1 MLLRYAGVL
10 VVLKRRQ
17 YFNVYFNVDKYSD
30 LANRTIISYTLE
42 SDKPY
47 SIKASPMGITFDG
60 KLEITSEE
68 DLRDFARLI
77 ADVWNDHQKL
87 APKIITGTGH

>member
-1 MLLRYAGVL
+1 M
-10 VVLKRRQ
+10 LKRRQ
-17 YFNVYFNVDKYSD
+17 YFNVYFIVDKYSD
-30 LANRTIISYTLE
+30 LANRTVISYTQ
-42 SDKPY
+42 DAPNPY
-47 SIKASPMGITFDG
+47 AMKATPMGITFEG

-87 APKIITGTGH
+87 APKIIVGNGH